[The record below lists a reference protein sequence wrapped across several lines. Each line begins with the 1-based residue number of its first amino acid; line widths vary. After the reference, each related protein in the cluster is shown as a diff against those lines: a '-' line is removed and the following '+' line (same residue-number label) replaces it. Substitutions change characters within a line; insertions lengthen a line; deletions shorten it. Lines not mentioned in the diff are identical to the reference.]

1 MGQRASPIRNPSAC
15 EPPDVMSGRCHGNDR
30 KRKMLQALKSLLD
43 ELGGRAAPR
52 QRAFESSDYR
62 LAAAALLVHLAS
74 IDGEFDDKEKARL
87 QQVVEARFGL
97 DYREAR
103 ELIENAWESEREA
116 VDLFRF
122 TSVLKRTL
130 DEQGRREVVAM
141 LWDMAYA
148 DGTVHEFE
156 ENVVWRVAE
165 LLGVSTRDRVGLRQD
180 AKGGTK
186 DDAAGVDAR
195 PTSGPWSKV

>member
-1 MGQRASPIRNPSAC
+1 
-15 EPPDVMSGRCHGNDR
+15 
-30 KRKMLQALKSLLD
+30 MLQALKSLLD